1 VRYVANLYL
10 LVQKAQ
16 CRSPEA
22 MAALLQMFEPKLRR
36 SLLQTSKQER
46 EDLEQELRIKI
57 MEVIYKYDLD
67 STPGYWEFKN
77 QFELKASKKSVG

>member
-1 VRYVANLYL
+1 
-10 LVQKAQ
+10 
-16 CRSPEA
+16 

-57 MEVIYKYDLD
+57 MEVIYRYDLE

-77 QFELKASKKSVG
+77 QFEVKSRKKSAG